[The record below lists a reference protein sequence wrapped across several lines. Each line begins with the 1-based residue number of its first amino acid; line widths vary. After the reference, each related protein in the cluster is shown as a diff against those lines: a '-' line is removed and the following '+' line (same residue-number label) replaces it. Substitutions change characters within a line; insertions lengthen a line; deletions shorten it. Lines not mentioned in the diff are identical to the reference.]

1 MIYMS
6 GIIRVTPAELESM
19 SSRYNEESGQVGEQ
33 IVRLNSMIKQLE
45 DAWEGEASRAFSQQ
59 YEELKPSFQQM
70 QKLLEDI
77 AGQLSSTAKAL
88 EDADKQI
95 ASQIRG

>member
-1 MIYMS
+1 MS

-19 SSRYNEESGQVGEQ
+19 SGRYNEESGQVGEQ

>member
-1 MIYMS
+1 MS

>member
-1 MIYMS
+1 MS

-19 SSRYNEESGQVGEQ
+19 SSRYTEESGQVGEQ
-33 IVRLNSMIKQLE
+33 ISRLNSMIKQLE
-45 DAWEGEASRAFSQQ
+45 EMWEGEASRAFSQQ
-59 YEELKPSFQQM
+59 YEELKPSFEQM

-88 EDADKQI
+88 EDADRQI

>member
-1 MIYMS
+1 MS
-6 GIIRVTPAELESM
+6 GIIRVTPAELETM
-19 SSRYNEESGQVGEQ
+19 SSRYSEESGQVGEQ
-33 IVRLNSMIKQLE
+33 IGRLNGMIKQLE
-45 DAWEGEASRAFSQQ
+45 EMWEGEASRAFAQQ
-59 YEELKPSFQQM
+59 YEELKPSFEQM

-88 EDADKQI
+88 EEADRQI

>member
-19 SSRYNEESGQVGEQ
+19 SGRYNEESGQVGEQ